1 MWMNYLFFLCF
12 IQIYFIVS
20 EELSDDI
27 VIIHLNDVHCGITDK
42 IGYDGFVLYRRE
54 LEKKYKKVITVDV
67 GDHIQ
72 GGTLGAISDG
82 EAIIKIMNEV
92 NFDVAILGNHEFDY
106 RLDQLYKLGDNITSK
121 YICSNFCYKK
131 NKTHIFDPYKII
143 EAGNKAIGFIGVV
156 TPLTFSKTY
165 LSTLKDENGDAI
177 YDFLVNDGKQELY
190 DTVQKYIDELRNE
203 KNVSYVILLTHMGMN
218 IEAYTSND
226 LLANLKGVDAVF
238 DGHTHKVY
246 NVTSNDKESKAI
258 HITQTGTKLETIGQL
273 IIKAD
278 GTLIAETI
286 SEVPKPDDD
295 ISGAIN
301 VTRSK
306 AERWVD
312 KNMSDF
318 MANVSGEYDE
328 ILNEII
334 GKSDYDLIILPEGKT
349 DSHDV
354 YCRIQECTLGNL
366 IADSVV
372 AAGKGDL
379 AIINGGGVRQNL
391 KKGNITK
398 GNIIEMLPWFN
409 NIVIKELP
417 GQTILDALEFG
428 VTKYPLPSGG
438 FPQVSSNVTYRFN
451 PDINS
456 TVETDNNGLYLNI
469 TGERRVS
476 NVKING
482 EALDPKKIYNVV
494 LFEFMAIGGDGYSM
508 LSEYDV
514 SREAL
519 VTDTQSLSDF
529 IEEDLKGT
537 IPEKYSQ
544 LQGRI
549 NITNETETEQIN
561 DIYRNIKKNKSG
573 LSAGIIIAIILPC
586 VAVLSIIAILAFVMK
601 GNVAPPKA
609 IPSFGSED
617 NFASKV

>member
-12 IQIYFIVS
+12 IQIYFIFS

-131 NKTHIFDPYKII
+131 NKTHIFNPYKII
-143 EAGNKAIGFIGVV
+143 EAGNQTIGFIGVV

-246 NVTSNDKESKAI
+246 NVTSNDKEKKAI

-273 IIKAD
+273 IIKTD
-278 GTLIAETI
+278 GSLIAETI
-286 SEVPKPDDD
+286 LEVPKPDSD

-301 VTRSK
+301 VTRSNK
-306 AERWVD
+306 ERWVD

-318 MANVSGEYDE
+318 MANVHGEYEE
-328 ILNEII
+328 ILNTII

-349 DSHDV
+349 DSRDV

-379 AIINGGGVRQNL
+379 AIINGGGVRHNL
-391 KKGNITK
+391 QKGNITK

-519 VTDTQSLSDF
+519 VTDTQALSDF
-529 IEEDLKGT
+529 IEEDLKRT

-573 LSAGIIIAIILPC
+573 LSAGIIIAIILPG
-586 VAVLSIIAILAFVMK
+586 VAALSIIAILAFVMK
-601 GNVAPPKA
+601 GNVAPPQA
-609 IPSFGSED
+609 IPSLGSED

>member
-143 EAGNKAIGFIGVV
+143 EAGNKTIGFIGVV

-246 NVTSNDKESKAI
+246 NVTSNDKEKKAI

-273 IIKAD
+273 IIKTD
-278 GTLIAETI
+278 GSLIAETI
-286 SEVPKPDDD
+286 LEVPKPDSD

-301 VTRSK
+301 VTRSNK
-306 AERWVD
+306 ERWVD

-318 MANVSGEYDE
+318 MANVHGEYEE
-328 ILNEII
+328 ILNTII

-379 AIINGGGVRQNL
+379 AIINGGGVRHNL
-391 KKGNITK
+391 QKGNITK

-519 VTDTQSLSDF
+519 VTDTQALSDF
-529 IEEDLKGT
+529 IEEDLKRT

-586 VAVLSIIAILAFVMK
+586 VAALSIIAILAFVMK
-601 GNVAPPKA
+601 GNVAPPQA

>member
-1 MWMNYLFFLCF
+1 MSMNYLFFLCF
-12 IQIYFIVS
+12 IQIYFIFS

-143 EAGNKAIGFIGVV
+143 EAGNKTIGFIGVV

-203 KNVSYVILLTHMGMN
+203 KNVSYVILLIHMGMN

-246 NVTSNDKESKAI
+246 NVTSNDKEKKAI

-398 GNIIEMLPWFN
+398 DNIIEMLPWFN

-601 GNVAPPKA
+601 GNVAPPQA
-609 IPSFGSED
+609 IPSLGSED

>member
-20 EELSDDI
+20 EELLDDI

-54 LEKKYKKVITVDV
+54 LEKKYKKVITVDI

-106 RLDQLYKLGDNITSK
+106 RLDQLYKLGDIITSK

-143 EAGNKAIGFIGVV
+143 EAGNKTIGFIGVV

-165 LSTLKDENGDAI
+165 LSTLRDENGDAI

-349 DSHDV
+349 DSRDV

-398 GNIIEMLPWFN
+398 GYIIEMLPWFN

-601 GNVAPPKA
+601 GNVAPPQA
-609 IPSFGSED
+609 IPSLGSED

>member
-20 EELSDDI
+20 EELLDDI

-54 LEKKYKKVITVDV
+54 LEKKYKKVITVDI

-106 RLDQLYKLGDNITSK
+106 RLDQLYKLGDIITSK

-143 EAGNKAIGFIGVV
+143 EAGNKTIGFIGVV

-165 LSTLKDENGDAI
+165 LSTLRDENGDAI

-349 DSHDV
+349 DSRDV

-398 GNIIEMLPWFN
+398 GYIIEMLPWFN

-573 LSAGIIIAIILPC
+573 LSVGIIIAIILPC
-586 VAVLSIIAILAFVMK
+586 VAALSIIAILAFVMK
-601 GNVAPPKA
+601 GNVAPPQA
-609 IPSFGSED
+609 IPSLGSED

>member
-143 EAGNKAIGFIGVV
+143 EAGNKTIGFIGVV

-246 NVTSNDKESKAI
+246 NVTSNDKEKKAI
-258 HITQTGTKLETIGQL
+258 HITQTGTKLETLGQL
-273 IIKAD
+273 IIKTD
-278 GTLIAETI
+278 GSLIAETI
-286 SEVPKPDDD
+286 LEVPKPDSD

-301 VTRSK
+301 VTRSNK
-306 AERWVD
+306 ERWVD

-318 MANVSGEYDE
+318 MANVHGEYEE
-328 ILNEII
+328 ILNTII

-349 DSHDV
+349 DSRDA

-379 AIINGGGVRQNL
+379 AIINGGGVRHNL
-391 KKGNITK
+391 QKGNITK

-601 GNVAPPKA
+601 GNVAPPQA
-609 IPSFGSED
+609 IPSLGSED